1 MKTEIWKS
9 LTISLLILLSF
20 IAVMDDRPSNGE
32 EDEAKENYM
41 EESVSLV
48 ASQPLEVKV
57 TMEKQYLDGVIEVE
71 EKIETI
77 WAMEDFWA
85 NYDGWTLMHQG
96 EGFVDFYKQIDD
108 LSPEVKANGYFG
120 IDLNDQLMIFLGKP
134 AEGKVIESFFP
145 IPVDTLESNRRKEL
159 EQGIKIQDKNHFNEV
174 IETYADRD
182 PIDKH

>member
-1 MKTEIWKS
+1 MKTTIWKS
-9 LTISLLILLSF
+9 LTISLLILLFF
-20 IAVMDDRPSNGE
+20 IAVLDDRPSSGE
-32 EDEAKENYM
+32 EDEAKKSSL
-41 EESVSLV
+41 EEPVSLV

-57 TMEKQYLDGVIEVE
+57 TMEKQYLDGVTEVE

-85 NYDGWTLMHQG
+85 NYDGWTLMNQG
-96 EGFVDFYKQIDD
+96 EGFVEFYKQIDD

-120 IDLNDQLMIFLGKP
+120 IDLNDQLTIFLGKP
-134 AEGKVIESFFP
+134 TEGKVIESFFP
-145 IPVDTLESNRRKEL
+145 IPVDTLESSRRKEL
-159 EQGIKIQDKNHFNEV
+159 EQGIKIQDKNHFNKV